1 MKKYVKV
8 VSLFLA
14 ALVML
19 SLTACGKQMSE
30 EEIKEACIAEAENF
44 VGGYLSNTG
53 TGFLNK
59 YAGKGW
65 TVEEL
70 YNKLEDGYTGDQNA
84 VELLITGKVA
94 DYILENATFEVD
106 QYSFV
111 HEKNSNRAELCVNV
125 TILPPKKVFE
135 RIEEYVKK
143 ASYAFIRVEE
153 EEATAEAAFPQAISM
168 ISDIQPVTASI
179 PITFIYNDENDEWL
193 IDYCRGVMGNINSAE

>member
-84 VELLITGKVA
+84 VELMITGKEMCIR
-94 DYILENATFEVD
+94 D
-106 QYSFV
+106 
-111 HEKNSNRAELCVNV
+111 
-125 TILPPKKVFE
+125 
-135 RIEEYVKK
+135 RI
-143 ASYAFIRVEE
+143 
-153 EEATAEAAFPQAISM
+153 
-168 ISDIQPVTASI
+168 
-179 PITFIYNDENDEWL
+179 W
-193 IDYCRGVMGNINSAE
+193 NIC